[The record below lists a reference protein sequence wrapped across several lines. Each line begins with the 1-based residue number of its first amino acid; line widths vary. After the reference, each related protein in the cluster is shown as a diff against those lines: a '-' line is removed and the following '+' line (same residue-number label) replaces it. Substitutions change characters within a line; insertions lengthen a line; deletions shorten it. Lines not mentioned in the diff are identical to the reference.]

1 MVSNLVCN
9 RLDLPQGGLGNFT
22 EQLAFWAWEDSP
34 LLQRAFPTGFDF
46 WIHSQRFHSN
56 LPQVQYSLHSEWSN
70 GPVGGIV
77 LSPTVDG
84 QVGPCLV
91 VVHSYLMPSYRGS
104 LTLQRKLRKLA
115 LMECRT
121 QSVRWLII
129 TRQMPDGTQRIT
141 YKEVPNG

>member
-1 MVSNLVCN
+1 MHSNLQCK
-9 RLDLPQGGLGNFT
+9 RIDLPQGGMGLFT
-22 EQLAFWAWEDSP
+22 EQLAFWSWEDSP
-34 LLQRAFPTGFDF
+34 LLQRAFPYGFDF
-46 WIHSQRFHSN
+46 WVHSQRYHSN
-56 LPQVQYSLHSEWSN
+56 LPQVQYALADSSGE
-70 GPVGGIV
+70 PVGGIV
-77 LSPTVDG
+77 LTPTVDG

-91 VVHSYLMPSYRGS
+91 VVHSYLMPHVRGS